1 MLLSVDVCLFFFKK
15 IIFFYILFYL
25 FIVIFLDRVSLYTP
39 GCPETHLEQA
49 GLKFA
54 EIHLPFQKKSLS
66 ENYEVKGNNTVV
78 LTNLYLVR
86 EKQKES
92 LGS

>member
-1 MLLSVDVCLFFFKK
+1 MNAQTK
-15 IIFFYILFYL
+15 
-25 FIVIFLDRVSLYTP
+25 LYP
-39 GCPETHLEQA
+39 MIDPSA
-49 GLKFA
+49 F
-54 EIHLPFQKKSLS
+54 PKKSLS

>member
-54 EIHLPFQKKSLS
+54 EIHLPFQKSL
-66 ENYEVKGNNTVV
+66 YQRTMK
-78 LTNLYLVR
+78 LR
-86 EKQKES
+86 EIT
-92 LGS
+92 LLC